1 MRKILLVDDTP
12 DCLTPLT
19 RLLKLDGH
27 TVECANDGREALG
40 VLQRFTPDTIILDL
54 MMPIMDGVSFLEA
67 MRKNP
72 QWKDI
77 RVIVYTGYGE
87 GSRAKQLASLG
98 VTDVLMKASDDVN
111 RLLNLVS

>member
-27 TVECANDGREALG
+27 MVECAGDGQQALD
-40 VLQRFTPDTIILDL
+40 VLERFAPDTIILDL
-54 MMPIMDGVSFLEA
+54 MMPVMDGVSFLQV
-67 MRKNP
+67 MRRNP

-87 GSRAKQLASLG
+87 GPRTKQLAGLG
-98 VTDVLMKASDDVN
+98 VSEVLMKASADVN
-111 RLLNLVS
+111 QLLTLVA